1 MSLVKELADEIAHV
15 ESQRA
20 GKDEF
25 VRLRDFYE
33 EMKRLG
39 LVRKHTY
46 ELPLMDTI
54 GHSIFSRS
62 ADIKTRP

>member
-1 MSLVKELADEIAHV
+1 MSLVKELADEIARV
-15 ESQRA
+15 ESQRI
-20 GKDEF
+20 GTEEF
-25 VRLRDFYE
+25 FRLREFYE

-54 GHSIFSRS
+54 GHSIFSTS
-62 ADIKTRP
+62 AEIKTRP

>member
-1 MSLVKELADEIAHV
+1 MSLVKELADEIAYV

-20 GKDEF
+20 DKEEF
-25 VRLRDFYE
+25 FRLRAFYE

-39 LVRKHTY
+39 LVRKHAY

-54 GHSIFSRS
+54 GHTIFSRS
-62 ADIKTRP
+62 ATIETRP